1 MIRRSWLLFSLLF
14 ASLNSFGA
22 DSPKIVEVPEGGF
35 YLVKGVNVRNGNFAI
50 TYKTFQGNK
59 DTSAFPFERVY
70 NSQSEYKGAYGLGWG
85 TQMDNAITFN
95 ADGSLWIK
103 ENGTGATTPY
113 ALKKDS
119 VGQAYGSEKALMER
133 YAIEVEN
140 QARIKKREA
149 YYSAVKSGALPDR
162 GPVEL
167 KLESFEPPADGS
179 VFAVTTAFKGDVC
192 RESSEIRRRG
202 NNMIR
207 VFSGQCP
214 IASETYTLQGALV
227 GVETREGSSGTTFS
241 VTRDSQSKLVT
252 SATNKNGELTRFQ
265 YDAKNR
271 LISQE
276 FASGESQRFEYDSRD
291 NMTAIIYL
299 DDSKQ
304 TMTYDERNRVV
315 SVTPRRGP
323 SASFEYLKDPYDPN
337 ISLTRVTI
345 TQDGKKEVAVF
356 KLLN

>member
-1 MIRRSWLLFSLLF
+1 
-14 ASLNSFGA
+14 
-22 DSPKIVEVPEGGF
+22 
-35 YLVKGVNVRNGNFAI
+35 
-50 TYKTFQGNK
+50 
-59 DTSAFPFERVY
+59 
-70 NSQSEYKGAYGLGWG
+70 
-85 TQMDNAITFN
+85 
-95 ADGSLWIK
+95 
-103 ENGTGATTPY
+103 
-113 ALKKDS
+113 
-119 VGQAYGSEKALMER
+119 
-133 YAIEVEN
+133 
-140 QARIKKREA
+140 
-149 YYSAVKSGALPDR
+149 
-162 GPVEL
+162 
-167 KLESFEPPADGS
+167 
-179 VFAVTTAFKGDVC
+179 
-192 RESSEIRRRG
+192 
-202 NNMIR
+202 MIR

-227 GVETREGSSGTTFS
+227 GVESREGSSGTTFS

-304 TMTYDERNRVV
+304 TMTYDEQNRVV

-323 SASFEYLKDPYDPN
+323 GARFEYLKDPYDPN